1 MRVTAAGRDL
11 QVVTP
16 PEKTP
21 AEFSPR
27 WPQVLPRGDAILYVM
42 GGTSAV
48 FSDDA
53 LIVAQSLRT
62 GERKT
67 VIHGGTAPRYLST
80 GHLIYAQGGR
90 LLAIPFDQARLE
102 VMGTAV
108 PVVEDIWQGPA
119 GYVAYDVSRNGALVS
134 LSAGDRAVGKRTLT
148 WVDRTG
154 TRFPIDATARQYS
167 QPSLSRD
174 GKHIAVVIGDPLR
187 QSDIWILDLERNT
200 VRQLTYSRAG
210 ENAAAP
216 LWAPDGKRIIY
227 ASGTHGRSLYWQ
239 ALDGHSPA
247 ELLFNGD
254 LIDPS
259 APGIILATSCS
270 PDGRF
275 LIFQRGDQRHF
286 DLWAL
291 RLSGEHKA
299 SPLFDESEVT
309 RTYPQISPDGRRLA
323 YTSDKSGREQIYV
336 QPFPALANKWRVSV
350 GTGEEPR
357 WSSDGRQLF
366 FRQGD
371 RMMALDVS
379 TKSTLK
385 AQPPHLLFEGPYA
398 RSDYWTNYDV
408 AADGQRFV
416 MLKEEDEAR
425 VNQVLRVVLNWADE
439 LESHS
444 RRGNN

>member
-21 AEFSPR
+21 AEMSPR
-27 WPQVLPRGDAILYVM
+27 WPQVLPRGDAILYVQ
-42 GGTSAV
+42 GGTSAA

-53 LIVAQSLRT
+53 MIVAQSLRT

-67 VIHGGTAPRYLST
+67 VIHGGTAPRYVST

-90 LLAIPFDQARLE
+90 LLAVPFDQARLE
-102 VMGTAV
+102 VTGTAF
-108 PVVEDIWQGPA
+108 PVVEDVFQGLG
-119 GYVAYDVSRNGALVS
+119 GYAAYDVSRNGTLVS
-134 LSAGDRAVGKRTLT
+134 LTAGDRGVGNRRLT

-154 TRFPIDATARQYS
+154 ARFPIDAAARQYS

-187 QSDIWILDLERNT
+187 QSDIWILDLEGNI
-200 VRQLTYSRAG
+200 VGQLTSSQAG

-216 LWAPDGKRIIY
+216 LWTSDGKHIIY
-227 ASGTHGRSLYWQ
+227 ASGTHGRSLYWK
-239 ALDGHSPA
+239 ATDGNSPP

-254 LIDPS
+254 LIDPL

-275 LIFQRGDQRHF
+275 LIFQRGDQRRF
-286 DLWAL
+286 DLWML
-291 RLSGEHKA
+291 SLSGEHKA
-299 SPLFDESEVT
+299 SPLFDESDVT

-323 YTSDKSGREQIYV
+323 YTSDESGREEVYV
-336 QPFPALANKWRVSV
+336 QPFPALGDKWQVSI
-350 GTGEEPR
+350 GGGEEPR
-357 WSSDGRQLF
+357 WSSDGHQLF

-371 RMMALDVS
+371 RMMAVDVQS
-379 TKSTLK
+379 KSTST
-385 AQPPHLLFEGPYA
+385 AERALLFFEGPYT
-398 RSDYWTNYDV
+398 RSDFWTNYDV

-425 VNQVLRVVLNWADE
+425 ANSVLRVVLNWANE
-439 LESHS
+439 LENHS
-444 RRGNN
+444 RRGSN